1 MKPAIKTG
9 FTIVETMLFLAIT
22 AFLIM
27 GVLIGT
33 GTSINIQRYHDSV
46 SSLQSFFQEQYSE
59 VANVDNDIDIESM
72 EYKCPGYEVLPVG
85 QSDCVILGKFIKVP
99 DADNTSKIST
109 RSVIGKIPANLNSL
123 QNDTEVFK
131 QYSIQV
137 SPVGDNTYDLEWGAS
152 VAGTL
157 EENHG
162 QSKVFS
168 MLILRSP
175 VSGIIRTFVYNNNN
189 SPVGDLSIGDIL
201 GEASSLT
208 RGLKLCVDSN
218 GLFTGA
224 RSAVVIA
231 PNATSS
237 SGIEKLGDTSGC

>member
-59 VANVDNDIDIESM
+59 VANVDNDIALDT
-72 EYKCPGYEVLPVG
+72 YTCPSEGEIMPVG
-85 QSDCVILGKFIKVP
+85 QSNCVILGKFIKVP
-99 DADNTSKIST
+99 EEGNASEITT
-109 RSVIGKIPANLNSL
+109 RSVIGTIPTDLTSA
-123 QNDTEVFK
+123 QNDTEVFT
-131 QYSIQV
+131 QYNIQV
-137 SPVGDNTYDLEWGAS
+137 SPVEADTYDLEWGAN

-175 VSGIIRTFVYNNNN
+175 VSGIIRTFVYPGNDM
-189 SPVGDLSIGDIL
+189 PVKDSNIKDIL
-201 GEASSLT
+201 GEAGSLT
-208 RGLKLCVDSN
+208 KGLKLCVDSN

-224 RSAVVIA
+224 RSAVIIA